1 MNGYELFQVAHFWHV
16 AQGQGLV
23 DEENSRLAL
32 IRHNTLELAKTRITQ
47 IRDSYLRTERV
58 IKHHEIFKK

>member
-1 MNGYELFQVAHFWHV
+1 
-16 AQGQGLV
+16 LV